1 MNATVKMTE
10 QNGLPLAKKKGL
22 ALDKKRYLWAISPA
36 LPVIGLGI
44 LAGYQFA
51 PRPLKKAFA
60 LGGPILLHVIIP
72 AIDALIGQDNN
83 NPSTEDV
90 QLLEQDPYYS
100 RLVKT
105 FIPLQYAANIYACY
119 LVGRKQT
126 SFIDKILLGISM
138 GAINGIAINTAHEL
152 SHKSN
157 RLDHIL
163 SHLAL
168 VPSGYNH
175 FRVEHPYGHHKRAAT
190 PEDPASSR
198 MGETFY
204 EFLPRTVIGSF
215 HSAINIESNRLK
227 RKGKTFWSKDN
238 ELLQGWGM
246 SATFHV
252 SMIKMFG
259 VGILPYI
266 ATQALYGISL
276 FEIINYI
283 EHYGLLRQK
292 DENGKYVRTM
302 PEHSWNNNNIV
313 TNLFL
318 YQLQRHSD
326 HHAYPTRPFQALR
339 HFDEAPEL
347 PSGYASMLLPAM
359 IPPLWFKIMDQRV
372 FDHYEGDLNKANIY
386 LKRRAKIFKKFAMMD
401 QSLHL

>member
-1 MNATVKMTE
+1 MNAPISLSE
-10 QNGLPLAKKKGL
+10 QQLQEISTKSVLQ
-22 ALDKKRYLWAISPA
+22 LDKKRYLWAISPA
-36 LPVIGLGI
+36 LPIIGIGI

-51 PRPLKKAFA
+51 PKPFKKVFA
-60 LGGPILLHVIIP
+60 LGGPIVLHIIIP
-72 AIDALIGQDNN
+72 TIDTIVGQDNN
-83 NPSTEDV
+83 NPSTEDIK
-90 QLLEQDPYYS
+90 LLEQDPYYS

-105 FIPLQYAANIYACY
+105 FIPLQYVANIYACY
-119 LVGRKQT
+119 LTSRKTT
-126 SFIDKILLGISM
+126 SFVDKILLGISM
-138 GAINGIAINTAHEL
+138 GAINGIAVNTAHEL

-157 RLDHIL
+157 RIDHIL

-168 VPSGYNH
+168 VPTGYNH

-190 PEDPASSR
+190 PEDPASSK

-204 EFLPRTVIGSF
+204 EFLPRTVVGSF
-215 HSAINIESNRLK
+215 KSAIEIEKTRLK
-227 RKGKTFWSKDN
+227 RKGLEFWSKEN

-246 SATFHV
+246 SAGFHA
-252 SMIKMFG
+252 SMLKLFG
-259 VGILPYI
+259 TSTLPYLL
-266 ATQALYGISL
+266 TQSAYGISL

-292 DENGKYVRTM
+292 DENGKYERTM

-347 PSGYASMLLPAM
+347 PSGYASMLLPAL
-359 IPPLWFKIMDQRV
+359 IPSLWFKIMDQRV
-372 FDHYEGDLNKANIY
+372 FDHYNGDLNKANIY
-386 LKRRAKIFKKFAMMD
+386 PKRRAKLFKKFGVVD
-401 QSLHL
+401 KLLNQ